1 MIEEGKITPLFPTV
15 IMSNKINRDF
25 TKDEMTCVLEHY
37 DKLNTKTESIVSN
50 DNNVFDD
57 ERLSDIKYFCEEAL
71 NQYFYKIYDPINP
84 NDVKLRITQSWL
96 NFTTQGKFHE
106 KHKHY
111 NSFLSGVLYINAY
124 RDKDSII
131 FTKTETEFNWQIQS
145 KESTA
150 FNASHFHNSVNTGDI
165 IIFPANLYHS
175 TPVNNYNY
183 VRISLAFSSFI
194 TGTVGYIDGPLKG
207 INQLNIK

>member
-1 MIEEGKITPLFPTV
+1 MIEEGKITPLFPIV
-15 IMSNKINRDF
+15 IMTNKINRDF
-25 TKDEMTCVLEHY
+25 TKDEMTCVFEHY
-37 DKLNTKTESIVSN
+37 DKLNTKTEAIVSN

-57 ERLSDIKYFCEEAL
+57 ERLANIKDFCEEVL
-71 NQYFYKIYDPINP
+71 NQYFTKVYDPINP

-131 FTKTETEFNWQIQS
+131 FTKPETEFNWQIQS

-175 TPVNNYNY
+175 TPVNNNNY

-194 TGTVGYIDGPLKG
+194 TGTIGYIDGPLKG